1 MARRKTRRRRP
12 RRRRQCG
19 ARRRVG
25 ARDMGQSAAQ
35 HRPYAALPPLL
46 ITTPFLVTTHSL
58 LERSQHRIPA
68 SNRDSSRPDPRTRV
82 IVSFPKDNCLVR
94 EQIVTIV
101 FTTPLRS
108 LSLSP
113 PNTFPRRLYR
123 RYRPI
128 GFDRKDRS
136 SRLLAYLLVS
146 KKRGRRGRRFPA
158 EDRSTCRFRTQPL
171 FDVDSNPHGND
182 ELSPWERKLASTIDV
197 FVTYA
202 RRGITNS

>member
-1 MARRKTRRRRP
+1 MRSEETRGRP
-12 RRRRQCG
+12 RYGPVC
-19 ARRRVG
+19 
-25 ARDMGQSAAQ
+25 
-35 HRPYAALPPLL
+35 RPTPPLCR
-46 ITTPFLVTTHSL
+46 PPPSL
-58 LERSQHRIPA
+58 
-68 SNRDSSRPDPRTRV
+68 NNDSLPRYDTFAIREKPTSDPRVESRF
-82 IVSFPKDNCLVR
+82 VSSGSPNACNRFVSKVYNCLVR

-202 RRGITNS
+202 GRGITNS